1 MQLKMKSAEVDNWAV
16 RFLPVVIAL
25 SGLWLSLLVVLVAI
39 LTINSGFM
47 VYTIDD
53 IYIHLAISRNL
64 SEYSVFGVTR
74 YEFSSSSSSPFWNL
88 IISAGFAIV
97 GTTDMVPLALNVI
110 LASVSVV
117 TLYVLLK
124 DMDMSSTCLTGV
136 LLSFVFFTSLPGLVF
151 TGMEH
156 TFHVILSLLFLVLSS
171 RVLSLEQS
179 SNRDSLLL
187 LVVAF
192 FVSAVR
198 FESVFLAIPV
208 AFLFLV
214 KRDWSH
220 ALAVL
225 VMVGLPWL
233 AYGIISMQNGW
244 LLLPN
249 SLLVKG
255 ADAMNEGIGLFLIRG
270 IGALAVSPHLLVLL
284 IASVKLT
291 SSQEHGFWHQHNVM
305 RLIFVSAC
313 LLHLQLGRIM
323 WFFRYE
329 AYLVALGIL
338 TVSVQARQYLSK
350 LDLTS
355 LRMPAI
361 GTSLDRNRLYGL
373 VLVILFIAPLAG
385 RGALWIYWTP
395 TASKNIYEQQY
406 QMGLFLDR
414 FYTGE
419 TVLMN
424 DIGCAN
430 YLSDIMCV
438 DKWGIGSLDVGQI
451 LLNGSMSADML
462 QIIAEERGVKVAIL
476 YADGLIPEEWEEV
489 GRWTIRD
496 NVVAYNSTVSFLAV
510 MPSEKDRLVNSLVQ
524 FSPRLSDDVIE
535 SGLYTTLL

>member
-1 MQLKMKSAEVDNWAV
+1 
-16 RFLPVVIAL
+16 
-25 SGLWLSLLVVLVAI
+25 
-39 LTINSGFM
+39 
-47 VYTIDD
+47 
-53 IYIHLAISRNL
+53 
-64 SEYSVFGVTR
+64 
-74 YEFSSSSSSPFWNL
+74 
-88 IISAGFAIV
+88 
-97 GTTDMVPLALNVI
+97 
-110 LASVSVV
+110 
-117 TLYVLLK
+117 
-124 DMDMSSTCLTGV
+124 
-136 LLSFVFFTSLPGLVF
+136 
-151 TGMEH
+151 
-156 TFHVILSLLFLVLSS
+156 
-171 RVLSLEQS
+171 
-179 SNRDSLLL
+179 
-187 LVVAF
+187 
-192 FVSAVR
+192 
-198 FESVFLAIPV
+198 
-208 AFLFLV
+208 
-214 KRDWSH
+214 
-220 ALAVL
+220 
-225 VMVGLPWL
+225 
-233 AYGIISMQNGW
+233 
-244 LLLPN
+244 
-249 SLLVKG
+249 
-255 ADAMNEGIGLFLIRG
+255 
-270 IGALAVSPHLLVLL
+270 
-284 IASVKLT
+284 
-291 SSQEHGFWHQHNVM
+291 
-305 RLIFVSAC
+305 
-313 LLHLQLGRIM
+313 
-323 WFFRYE
+323 
-329 AYLVALGIL
+329 
-338 TVSVQARQYLSK
+338 
-350 LDLTS
+350 
-355 LRMPAI
+355 MPAI